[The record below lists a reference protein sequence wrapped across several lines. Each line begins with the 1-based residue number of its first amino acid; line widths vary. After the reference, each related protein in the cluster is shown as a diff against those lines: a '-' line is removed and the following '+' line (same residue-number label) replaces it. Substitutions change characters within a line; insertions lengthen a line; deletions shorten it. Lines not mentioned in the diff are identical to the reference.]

1 MLNAANEQ
9 TTEAGETTT
18 TAESPA
24 STTTVT
30 VLPADTAT
38 QESPT
43 EPAQPEQAQP
53 VAKDEAD
60 SWERIRADV
69 PPEVAARIA
78 KLEGELRRDKA
89 KVVEER
95 AAKVAAAEPVKPEPI
110 PILDTPIMRR
120 MLGVESGDPYEGID
134 VAVGDVDLAVDD
146 PPDDALT
153 SAAALKS
160 WMESQ
165 LKKAVAGAVS
175 KATGYTREFT
185 SAVTKRSYAPILEQK
200 AETERA
206 AKAAAV
212 ESAIRSSYVGM
223 DDDEAYNV
231 VLDRFL
237 TLHAEGKVRGGQA
250 GFSEVYTAIRNENPD
265 LIRQAAARSLA
276 KLTAQQAAPAAKEPE
291 VIRRP
296 AAPAKLEDPFASMRG
311 LTNTLAGGKAGGGRG
326 GPSVAPAGLSE
337 VDLNTY
343 VASTPEFKR
352 IMAGDYGG
360 YRNKGE
366 AIAALYKQV
375 RGG

>member
-9 TTEAGETTT
+9 TTDAGETTT
-18 TAESPA
+18 TAESTA